1 MPYIVNINARFLY
14 LICQCSRFLFNLIH
28 YYPFNGPPGEDI
40 KEQLLELLGFVRDNL
55 EYVSFPPKGVRRY
68 MVNER
73 TEFT

>member
-40 KEQLLELLGFVRDNL
+40 KEQLLELLGFVRDR
-55 EYVSFPPKGVRRY
+55 FHRKD

-73 TEFT
+73 AEFT